1 MWALLFRMPPYVCQ
15 QFTDSFGS
23 PRLQAHPGPNGGP
36 ASKGSAVLSQRDA
49 MFLSMGFAGELVR
62 EAHELDGMSDDEVRA
77 VEWSRG

>member
-1 MWALLFRMPPYVCQ
+1 
-15 QFTDSFGS
+15 
-23 PRLQAHPGPNGGP
+23 
-36 ASKGSAVLSQRDA
+36 